1 MGQFASPMTFSATPL
16 VLVSRLLRNLRHSR
30 VTDRSEV
37 VGLVRRIGADK
48 VEFEAGDLQGVAL
61 QLSLDVDAQ
70 VMGFYLAD

>member
-1 MGQFASPMTFSATPL
+1 
-16 VLVSRLLRNLRHSR
+16 

-37 VGLVRRIGADK
+37 VGLARRIGADK

-61 QLSLDVDAQ
+61 QLSIDVDAQ